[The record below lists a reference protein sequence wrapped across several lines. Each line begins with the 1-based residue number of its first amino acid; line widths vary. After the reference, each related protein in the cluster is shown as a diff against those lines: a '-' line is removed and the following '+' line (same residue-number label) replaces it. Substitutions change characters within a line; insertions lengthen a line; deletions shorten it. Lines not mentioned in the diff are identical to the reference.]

1 MLPRFLRLRAAKHQ
15 HVEGGQVRIVEAVDG
30 AVVVVGDVDAARRTA
45 APVGLE
51 GEGDALALA
60 GLGGDGEAAVRDV
73 DRQMGVAVEPGVA
86 VSDGRLAQF
95 RRAWSF
101 QSS

>member
-1 MLPRFLRLRAAKHQ
+1 MPGLKGCSRVSSWKRLLGSCFPGSFAF
-15 HVEGGQVRIVEAVDG
+15 VRPNISTSKVGRSVSLKRSTG

-45 APVGLE
+45 ALVGLE

-73 DRQMGVAVEPGVA
+73 DCQKCGLPLNSA
-86 VSDGRLAQF
+86 
-95 RRAWSF
+95 
-101 QSS
+101 